1 MRSAKNA
8 SRKKISLERYMEF
21 ILSHPRIVLPVPD
34 LNQIVSLHGFRKVTE
49 HPKKNLTQ
57 ALKELDLMDLSRST
71 IHHGSG
77 IFPSA
82 SITLEDL
89 VDDLDKLNWQECRV
103 TSVQT
108 FHSSKGGSAST
119 GPADSRPQSVSIVP
133 ASTLNSN
140 GDFPARLSATGV
152 AESKKQSAVAAK
164 SSGCLGAASKSPTA
178 SEISRPAES
187 EVQSAAAATRKRK
200 SLDEMLR
207 RLPAHHLSTAPAAES
222 KKKQTSAARKR
233 TL

>member
-1 MRSAKNA
+1 
-8 SRKKISLERYMEF
+8 
-21 ILSHPRIVLPVPD
+21 
-34 LNQIVSLHGFRKVTE
+34 
-49 HPKKNLTQ
+49 
-57 ALKELDLMDLSRST
+57 MDLSRST

-77 IFPSA
+77 IFPSV

-103 TSVQT
+103 TSIQT

-119 GPADSRPQSVSIVP
+119 GPADSRPQSVSTVP
-133 ASTLNSN
+133 ARTLNSN
-140 GDFPARLSATGV
+140 GDFPAHLSATGV
-152 AESKKQSAVAAK
+152 AESKKQSAAAAK
-164 SSGCLGAASKSPTA
+164 SSVCLGAASKSPTA

-187 EVQSAAAATRKRK
+187 EVQSAAATATATRKRK
-200 SLDEMLR
+200 SLDEIPR